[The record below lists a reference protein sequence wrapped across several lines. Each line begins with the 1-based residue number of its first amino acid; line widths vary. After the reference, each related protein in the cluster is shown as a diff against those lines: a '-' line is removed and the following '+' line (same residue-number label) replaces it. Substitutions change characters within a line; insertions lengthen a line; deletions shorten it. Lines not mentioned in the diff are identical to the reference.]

1 MVAPLMRLFPLACLA
16 LGAVGATAQEVI
28 QAGTTPASAAPVPPS
43 QIKLKATVAA
53 PPGPDGKPGDVLTVP
68 QVSVAS
74 GSEGKVS
81 VSGPTKPPVPGQ
93 APVPPTQLEFSFT
106 PTLLPSGEV
115 SISLH
120 ASLPTS
126 AQDKAAFAQAQLQ
139 AAAEKERERRGR
151 PGRERTAGG
160 NGVPVFH
167 SVLPSEGLFSL
178 ADDAGHRRW
187 VKVGQAFAGWTL
199 ESYDEKHQVLTIAKE
214 KSLRELTLF
223 KSVVEAGAND
233 IVSSVTVQPGQNFV
247 IGSAN
252 GTTITLSV
260 EVIKGAALPAK

>member
-1 MVAPLMRLFPLACLA
+1 MTPTMRKLLLACLA
-16 LGAVGATAQEVI
+16 FSPLCGWGQDAT
-28 QAGTTPASAAPVPPS
+28 PAPVPLS

-68 QVSVAS
+68 QVIVTS
-74 GSEGKVS
+74 GAEGKVS
-81 VSGPTKPPVPGQ
+81 VSGPPKPAVPGQPPVPP
-93 APVPPTQLEFSFT
+93 AQLELSFT
-106 PTLLPSGEV
+106 PTLLPTGEV
-115 SISLH
+115 SINLH

-139 AAAEKERERRGR
+139 AMSEKERERRSR
-151 PGRERTAGG
+151 SGRERSAGG

-187 VKVGQAFAGWTL
+187 MKVGQTFAGWTL
-199 ESYDEKHQVLTIAKE
+199 EAYDAKHQVLTIAKE
-214 KSLRELTLF
+214 KSLRELTLY

-233 IVSSVTVQPGQNFV
+233 VVSTVTVQPGQNFV

-260 EVIKGAALPAK
+260 EVIKVPVVTAK

>member
-1 MVAPLMRLFPLACLA
+1 MRKLLLACLA
-16 LGAVGATAQEVI
+16 LA
-28 QAGTTPASAAPVPPS
+28 PACGWGQDAPAPAAPVAPS
-43 QIKLKATVAA
+43 QVKFKATIAA
-53 PPGPDGKPGDVLTVP
+53 PPGADGKPGDILSVP
-68 QVSVAS
+68 QLLVAS
-74 GSEGKVS
+74 GAEGKVS
-81 VSGPTKPPVPGQ
+81 VTGPAKPPVPGQ
-93 APVPPTQLEFSFT
+93 APVPPQQLELTVT
-106 PTLLPSGEV
+106 PTVLPSGEV

-139 AAAEKERERRGR
+139 AMSEKERERRSR
-151 PGRERTAGG
+151 PGRERSAGG
-160 NGVPVFH
+160 NGIPVFH

-178 ADDAGHRRW
+178 ADDAGNRRW
-187 VKVGQAFAGWTL
+187 VKVGQTFAGWSL
-199 ESYDEKHQVLTIAKE
+199 ESYDEKPQVLTIAKE

-260 EVIKGAALPAK
+260 EVIKGAPVPAK

>member
-1 MVAPLMRLFPLACLA
+1 MRQLTLACLA
-16 LGAVGATAQEVI
+16 CLSLPAWAQD
-28 QAGTTPASAAPVPPS
+28 ATPAPAPAAPPA

-53 PPGPDGKPGDVLTVP
+53 PPGP
-68 QVSVAS
+68 
-74 GSEGKVS
+74 EGKAS
-81 VSGPTKPPVPGQ
+81 ITGPSKPPVPGQ
-93 APVPPTQLEFSFT
+93 PPVPPTQLEFAFT
-106 PTLLPSGEV
+106 PTLLPTGEV
-115 SISLH
+115 SINLH

-139 AAAEKERERRGR
+139 AMSEKERERRSR
-151 PGRERTAGG
+151 SGRERSAGG

-187 VKVGQAFAGWTL
+187 MKVGQTFAGWTL
-199 ESYDEKHQVLTIAKE
+199 EAYDEKHQVLTIAKE
-214 KSLRELTLF
+214 KSLRELTLY

-233 IVSSVTVQPGQNFV
+233 IVSAITVQPGQNFV

-260 EVIKGAALPAK
+260 EVIKGPVTTK

>member
-1 MVAPLMRLFPLACLA
+1 MRKLTLACLVHVSVWA
-16 LGAVGATAQEVI
+16 WAQD
-28 QAGTTPASAAPVPPS
+28 AAPAAAPAAPPA

-53 PPGPDGKPGDVLTVP
+53 PPGPDGKPGDVLTIPSLTVL
-68 QVSVAS
+68 S
-74 GSEGKVS
+74 GAEGKAS
-81 VSGPTKPPVPGQ
+81 IAGPAKPPLTGQ
-93 APVPPTQLEFSFT
+93 PPMPPTQLEFSFT
-106 PTLLPSGEV
+106 PTLLPTGEV
-115 SISLH
+115 SINLH

-139 AAAEKERERRGR
+139 AMSEKERERRSR
-151 PGRERTAGG
+151 SGRERSAGG

-187 VKVGQAFAGWTL
+187 MKVGQTFAGWTL
-199 ESYDEKHQVLTIAKE
+199 EAYDAKHQVLTIAKE
-214 KSLRELTLF
+214 KSLRELTLY

-233 IVSSVTVQPGQNFV
+233 VVSTVTVQPGQNFV

-260 EVIKGAALPAK
+260 EVTKLPAVTTK

>member
-1 MVAPLMRLFPLACLA
+1 MRKLTLACLVHVSVWA
-16 LGAVGATAQEVI
+16 WAQD
-28 QAGTTPASAAPVPPS
+28 AAPAAAPAAPPA

-53 PPGPDGKPGDVLTVP
+53 PPGPDGKPGDVLTIPSLTVL
-68 QVSVAS
+68 S
-74 GSEGKVS
+74 GAEGKAS
-81 VSGPTKPPVPGQ
+81 ITGPLTGQPPM
-93 APVPPTQLEFSFT
+93 PPTQLEFSFT
-106 PTLLPSGEV
+106 PTLLPTGEV
-115 SISLH
+115 SINLH

-139 AAAEKERERRGR
+139 AMSEKERERRSR
-151 PGRERTAGG
+151 SGRERSAGG

-187 VKVGQAFAGWTL
+187 MKVGQTFAGWTL
-199 ESYDEKHQVLTIAKE
+199 EAYDAKHQVLTIAKE
-214 KSLRELTLF
+214 KSLRELTLY

-233 IVSSVTVQPGQNFV
+233 VVSTVTVQPGQNFV

-260 EVIKGAALPAK
+260 EVTKLPAVTTK

>member
-1 MVAPLMRLFPLACLA
+1 MRKLTLACLVHVSVWA
-16 LGAVGATAQEVI
+16 WAQD
-28 QAGTTPASAAPVPPS
+28 AAPVPAPVAPPA

-53 PPGPDGKPGDVLTVP
+53 PPGPDGKPGDVLTIPSLTVL
-68 QVSVAS
+68 S
-74 GSEGKVS
+74 GAEGKAS
-81 VSGPTKPPVPGQ
+81 ITGPAKPPLPGQ
-93 APVPPTQLEFSFT
+93 PPLPPTQLEFSFT
-106 PTLLPSGEV
+106 PTLLPTGEV
-115 SISLH
+115 SVNLH

-139 AAAEKERERRGR
+139 AMSEKERERRSRSGK
-151 PGRERTAGG
+151 ERTAGG

-187 VKVGQAFAGWTL
+187 MKVGQTFAGWTL
-199 ESYDEKHQVLTIAKE
+199 EAYDAKYQVLTIAKE
-214 KSLRELTLF
+214 KSLRELTLY

-233 IVSSVTVQPGQNFV
+233 VVSTVTVQPGQNFV

-260 EVIKGAALPAK
+260 EVTKLPAVTTK

>member
-1 MVAPLMRLFPLACLA
+1 MRQLTLVCLVCLSFPA
-16 LGAVGATAQEVI
+16 GAQD
-28 QAGTTPASAAPVPPS
+28 AAPAPAPAAPPA

-53 PPGPDGKPGDVLTVP
+53 PPGPDGKPGDVLSIPSLVV
-68 QVSVAS
+68 VSGA
-74 GSEGKVS
+74 EGKAS
-81 VSGPTKPPVPGQ
+81 ITGPAKPPVPGQ
-93 APVPPTQLEFSFT
+93 PPIPPAQLEFSFT
-106 PTLLPSGEV
+106 PTLLPTGEV

-139 AAAEKERERRGR
+139 AMSEKERERRSR
-151 PGRERTAGG
+151 SGRERTAGG

-187 VKVGQAFAGWTL
+187 MKVGQTFAGWTL
-199 ESYDEKHQVLTIAKE
+199 EAYDAKHQVLTIAKE
-214 KSLRELTLF
+214 KSLRELTLY

-233 IVSSVTVQPGQNFV
+233 IVSAVTVQPGQNFV

-260 EVIKGAALPAK
+260 EVIKAPAVTTK

>member
-1 MVAPLMRLFPLACLA
+1 MRKFFLLLLPVCNGIVWGQDA
-16 LGAVGATAQEVI
+16 
-28 QAGTTPASAAPVPPS
+28 AAPPAAPS
-43 QIKLKATVAA
+43 QVKIRATVAA
-53 PPGPDGKPGDVLTVP
+53 PAGPDGKPGDILGIP
-68 QVSVAS
+68 QILVTS
-74 GSEGKVS
+74 GAEGKVS
-81 VSGPTKPPVPGQ
+81 MTGPAKPPLPGQ
-93 APVPPTQLEFSFT
+93 PPSPPQQLELTVT
-106 PTLLPSGEV
+106 PTVLPTGEV
-115 SISLH
+115 SVSLH

-139 AAAEKERERRGR
+139 AVSDKERERRSR
-151 PGRERTAGG
+151 SGRERTAGG

-178 ADDAGHRRW
+178 ADDAGARRW
-187 VKVGQAFAGWTL
+187 VKVGQNFAGWTV

-214 KSLRELTLF
+214 KALRELTLY

-233 IVSSVTVQPGQNFV
+233 VVSTVTVQPGQNFV

-260 EVIKGAALPAK
+260 EVIKGAPLPTK

>member
-1 MVAPLMRLFPLACLA
+1 MRKLTLACLVHVSVWA
-16 LGAVGATAQEVI
+16 WAQD
-28 QAGTTPASAAPVPPS
+28 AAPVPAPVAPPA

-53 PPGPDGKPGDVLTVP
+53 PPGPDGKPGDVLTIPSLTVL
-68 QVSVAS
+68 S
-74 GSEGKVS
+74 GAEGKAS
-81 VSGPTKPPVPGQ
+81 ITGPAKPPLTGQ
-93 APVPPTQLEFSFT
+93 PPMPPTQLEFSFT
-106 PTLLPSGEV
+106 PTLLPTGEV
-115 SISLH
+115 SINLH

-139 AAAEKERERRGR
+139 AMSEKERERRSR
-151 PGRERTAGG
+151 SGRERSAGG

-187 VKVGQAFAGWTL
+187 MKVGQTFAGWTL
-199 ESYDEKHQVLTIAKE
+199 EAYDAKHQVLTIAKE
-214 KSLRELTLF
+214 KSLRELTLY

-233 IVSSVTVQPGQNFV
+233 VVSTVTVQPGQNFV

-260 EVIKGAALPAK
+260 EVTKLPAVTTK

>member
-1 MVAPLMRLFPLACLA
+1 MRQLTLACLVLVSVGTWAQDAA
-16 LGAVGATAQEVI
+16 LA
-28 QAGTTPASAAPVPPS
+28 PAPAAPPA

-53 PPGPDGKPGDVLTVP
+53 PPGPDGKPGDVLAVP
-68 QVSVAS
+68 SLVVVSGA
-74 GSEGKVS
+74 EGKVS
-81 VSGPTKPPVPGQ
+81 VTGPSKPPVPGQ
-93 APVPPTQLEFSFT
+93 PPVPPTQLEFSFT
-106 PTLLPSGEV
+106 PTLLPTGEV
-115 SISLH
+115 SINLH

-139 AAAEKERERRGR
+139 AMSEKERERRSR
-151 PGRERTAGG
+151 SGRERSAGG

-187 VKVGQAFAGWTL
+187 MKVGQTFAGWTL
-199 ESYDEKHQVLTIAKE
+199 EAYDAKHQVLTIAKE
-214 KSLRELTLF
+214 KSLRELTLY

-233 IVSSVTVQPGQNFV
+233 IVSAVTVQPGQNFV

-260 EVIKGAALPAK
+260 EVTKLPAVTTK